1 MKFIFLT
8 ILYLFCTNY
17 IFPQDSKICWNSN
30 KAISWSDFREINPQE
45 CNKVYSALS
54 FCGIILKTNN
64 ELIIPYF
71 DTEKSWVILSMKK
84 SKQLLRHERMHFDIV
99 ELFARRIRYEF
110 DISVEKDLESIY
122 DKNMILLD
130 NYQDRYD
137 FETKHGIVES
147 EQSCWNEYISDELK
161 KLDKYKTTDKECNFL
176 KE

>member
-64 ELIIPYF
+64 EPGQ
-71 DTEKSWVILSMKK
+71 T
-84 SKQLLRHERMHFDIV
+84 HENY
-99 ELFARRIRYEF
+99 LNNEF
-110 DISVEKDLESIY
+110 MYSVS
-122 DKNMILLD
+122 
-130 NYQDRYD
+130 
-137 FETKHGIVES
+137 
-147 EQSCWNEYISDELK
+147 
-161 KLDKYKTTDKECNFL
+161 
-176 KE
+176 